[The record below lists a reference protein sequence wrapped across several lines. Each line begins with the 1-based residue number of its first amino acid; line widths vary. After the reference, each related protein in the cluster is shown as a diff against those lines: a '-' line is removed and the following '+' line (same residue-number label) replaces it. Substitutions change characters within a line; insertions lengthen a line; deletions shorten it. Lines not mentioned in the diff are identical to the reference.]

1 MKSSIIAVRNSVRS
15 LLSCVGVSRVWLGP
29 PLISSVS
36 LITLMGCSPNSN
48 RAPDALSG
56 LLPTAERPESP
67 YNFDLDLKALRSD
80 KPVSVPKGCI
90 IIKEGIEF
98 GTPMTIREP
107 GNYCLADHIFADT
120 LNRAGIVIAADDVTL
135 DLNGRTIVSLL
146 PETKGFGVRAD
157 ARNNV
162 TVKNG
167 NIHNFLAGVH
177 FRNVGKASV
186 KSIDASGNL
195 WRGIVIDGQ
204 EAVVTDSHVE
214 KMLGYKPWANSPP
227 IAYDIKAPV
236 CDVSGNSFAYIRSDL
251 SNKFINNV
259 SKADACVFDNNS
271 LGQSDPSEATCF
283 SITQP
288 MSITF
293 GGDFCLENDI
303 FVDTP
308 ESPGLDI
315 RASNVNIDL
324 GGHTIFGPGALS
336 QAAGITINGG
346 KTINV
351 NNGTVRAFDSGI
363 EVNSAQDVTLQDLQN
378 AYHNRTGLNLTGS
391 AISVENVVIRS
402 IVGRKD
408 KDTHPLYGIQLDG
421 ADIKISHSEITDVS
435 SPNAGQASAINN
447 INSETPFTFTG
458 NKVANVQY
466 FISTDLGNDLGND
479 LMTENTISISC
490 GISPQQKGRVLTPGD
505 NSVSIIGT
513 CLN

>member
-1 MKSSIIAVRNSVRS
+1 M
-15 LLSCVGVSRVWLGP
+15 SCDGV
-29 PLISSVS
+29 SSVS
-36 LITLMGCSPNSN
+36 SVSPLVASLPFLALIACSPNTN
-48 RAPDALSG
+48 RAPDTLSG
-56 LLPTAERPESP
+56 LVPAVERPASP

-80 KPVSVPKGCI
+80 KPISVPKDCI
-90 IIKEGIEF
+90 VVKEGVEF
-98 GTPMTIREP
+98 GTPLTIREP
-107 GNYCLADHIFADT
+107 GNYCLDNHIFSDT
-120 LNRAGIVIAADDVTL
+120 PKRAGIVIAADDVTL

-186 KSIDASGNL
+186 HSIDASGNL
-195 WRGIVIDGQ
+195 WRGISIDGQ

-236 CDVSGNSFAYIRSDL
+236 CDISGNSFAHIRSNL

-259 SKADACVFDNNS
+259 SKADGCVFDNNS
-271 LGQSDPSEATCF
+271 IVQSDSSEAVCF

-303 FVDTP
+303 FVDVP
-308 ESPGLDI
+308 KSPGLDI

-324 GGHTIFGPGALS
+324 GGHTIYGPGASS
-336 QAAGITINGG
+336 QAPGIMINGG

-351 NNGTVRAFDSGI
+351 SNGTVRAFDSGI
-363 EVNSAQDVTLQDLQN
+363 DVNGAQDVTLRDLQN
-378 AYHNRTGLNLTGS
+378 AYHNRTGLTLRGN
-391 AISVENVVIRS
+391 AIAVENVVIRS
-402 IVGRKD
+402 IIGRKD

-421 ADIKISHSEITDVS
+421 VGIEIRDSEITDVS
-435 SPNAGQASAINN
+435 SPRASQSSAINN
-447 INSETPFTFTG
+447 ISGTTPFTFTG

-466 FISTDLGNDLGND
+466 FISNDLGNA
-479 LMTENTISISC
+479 LVTENTMSIAC
-490 GISPQQKGRVLTPGD
+490 GISPQKKAASLTPG
-505 NSVSIIGT
+505 NNAVSIIGT
-513 CLN
+513 CSN